1 MFNYK
6 QTFSAFN
13 QPYNPTLDYN
23 MLNYKRIPYLSVL
36 LFVVRLDYNMLN
48 YKRSTIVV

>member
-23 MLNYKRIPYLSVL
+23 MLNYKL
-36 LFVVRLDYNMLN
+36 LFQEQLRP
-48 YKRSTIVV
+48 